1 MNIYD
6 HYVISNKREMANVLK
21 YLEYIDS
28 ERINNN
34 INRYNLSL
42 IFLIK
47 DYLIQMCIRDR
58 VGSRGRVIVYSSCM
72 WTRVVQSIIV
82 WVEML

>member
-1 MNIYD
+1 MCIRDRKYDIIQRTEGITVNIYD

-28 ERINNN
+28 KRINNN

-42 IFLIK
+42 IFSIK
-47 DYLIQMCIRDR
+47 DYLIHCNEQKK
-58 VGSRGRVIVYSSCM
+58 
-72 WTRVVQSIIV
+72 
-82 WVEML
+82 E

>member
-1 MNIYD
+1 
-6 HYVISNKREMANVLK
+6 MANVLK

-34 INRYNLSL
+34 INCYNLSL

-47 DYLIQMCIRDR
+47 DYLIHYNEQK
-58 VGSRGRVIVYSSCM
+58 
-72 WTRVVQSIIV
+72 WIINII
-82 WVEML
+82 

>member
-1 MNIYD
+1 MNFTNSKKYDIIQRTEGITVNIYD

-47 DYLIQMCIRDR
+47 DYLIHYNEQK
-58 VGSRGRVIVYSSCM
+58 
-72 WTRVVQSIIV
+72 
-82 WVEML
+82 